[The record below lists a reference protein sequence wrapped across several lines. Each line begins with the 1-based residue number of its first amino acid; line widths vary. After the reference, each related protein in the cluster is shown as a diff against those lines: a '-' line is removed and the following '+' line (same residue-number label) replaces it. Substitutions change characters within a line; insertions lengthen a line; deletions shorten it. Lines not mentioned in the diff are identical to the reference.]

1 MSIFVLL
8 VSLAIMISLDA
19 IYLTLTKS
27 FYNKQIRII
36 QGSDMKIKIT
46 PVLIIYVILIFGLN
60 RFILHDNKPVLDAV
74 ILGFI
79 IYAVFELTN
88 IAIFDNWNIE
98 SVLLDTT
105 WGAILFGLKTYIT
118 YFITRRI
125 K

>member
-1 MSIFVLL
+1 MNIL
-8 VSLAIMISLDA
+8 VPFAIMICLDA

-36 QGSDMKIKIT
+36 QGSDLKIKIMPT
-46 PVLIIYVILIFGLN
+46 LLIYVILIFGLN
-60 RFILHDNKPVLDAV
+60 RFILHDKKSVLDAV

-88 IAIFDNWNIE
+88 IAIFDNWKIE
-98 SVLLDTT
+98 SVLLDSI
-105 WGAILFGLKTYIT
+105 WGGVLFGLTTYIT
-118 YFITRRI
+118 YRI

>member
-19 IYLTLTKS
+19 IYLTLTNS

-36 QGSDMKIKIT
+36 QGSDMKIKII
-46 PVLIIYVILIFGLN
+46 PVLFIYVVMIFGLN
-60 RFILHDNKPVLDAV
+60 RFILHDRKPVLDAF

-79 IYAVFELTN
+79 IYAVLELTN
-88 IAIFDNWNIE
+88 IAIFDNWKIE

-105 WGAILFGLKTYIT
+105 WGAILFGLTTYIT
-118 YFITRRI
+118 YFITYRI

>member
-1 MSIFVLL
+1 MNIL
-8 VSLAIMISLDA
+8 VPFAIMICLDA

-36 QGSDMKIKIT
+36 QGSDLKIKIMPT
-46 PVLIIYVILIFGLN
+46 LLIYVILIFGLN
-60 RFILHDNKPVLDAV
+60 RFILHDKKSVLDAV

-88 IAIFDNWNIE
+88 IAIFDNWKIE
-98 SVLLDTT
+98 SVLLDTL
-105 WGAILFGLKTYIT
+105 WGAVLFGLTTYIT
-118 YFITRRI
+118 YRI